1 MLILYQLVRVC
12 VLSVFK
18 NLVNQF
24 SKNKPVNEEIHE
36 PSVDFN
42 LSVDSSSITF
52 IDNYGTLL
60 CPILGLQCSV
70 KQKRSVKHVSV
81 RKVGIWNWN
90 IRIFNVK
97 PNLRSFQYDA

>member
-1 MLILYQLVRVC
+1 MLILYQLVWVC

-24 SKNKPVNEEIHE
+24 SKNERVNGEIHE

-42 LSVDSSSITF
+42 FSVDSSSIIF

-60 CPILGLQCSV
+60 DPVLGL
-70 KQKRSVKHVSV
+70 
-81 RKVGIWNWN
+81 
-90 IRIFNVK
+90 
-97 PNLRSFQYDA
+97 

>member
-1 MLILYQLVRVC
+1 MC

-24 SKNKPVNEEIHE
+24 SKNERVNGEIHE

-42 LSVDSSSITF
+42 FSVDSSSIIF

-60 CPILGLQCSV
+60 DPILGL
-70 KQKRSVKHVSV
+70 
-81 RKVGIWNWN
+81 
-90 IRIFNVK
+90 
-97 PNLRSFQYDA
+97 